1 VNTYGIEIFEHVTG
15 FEQPKLRETHNIE
28 AIDITVAIVVA
39 KNKCREINSPALT
52 TLSGHIHLSG
62 FRIRDGSDSIV
73 YNSTP
78 QDMSELAS

>member
-1 VNTYGIEIFEHVTG
+1 MNTYRIQIFEHVTEL
-15 FEQPKLRETHNIE
+15 EQPKLRETYSIE
-28 AIDITVAIVVA
+28 AIDLADAIVVA
-39 KNKCREINSPALT
+39 KNKCREINSPPLT

-62 FRIRDGSDSIV
+62 FRIRDGNDSIV